1 MIDDQRT
8 GVTKIGEGMKEG
20 LLTEEEKT
28 GDINKSQ
35 LSLIRERERKKIN
48 ILRKYIL

>member
-1 MIDDQRT
+1 VIDDQRT
-8 GVTKIGEGMKEG
+8 GVTKIGESMKEG

-35 LSLIRERERKKIN
+35 LSLIRERKKIN